1 MEIIEELKE
10 KTEEAVA
17 ETPAAD
23 LVMSLA
29 LMALSLVVGYAAW
42 FWPRPEGISSAPGLF
57 PFLIAAT
64 LFLMA
69 LGLFVNALRLKGH
82 RQLVRCLAKASIQKA
97 WAQGNLKLALLALA
111 TVLTY
116 LIVIL
121 NLLPFTIG
129 TFLYMA
135 GSLYLFWRGSLWKI
149 MIASACMVA
158 FYWLSFE
165 VLFKLVLPG
174 AGM

>member
-1 MEIIEELKE
+1 MEIIAELKE
-10 KTEEAVA
+10 KTEETVE

-42 FWPRPEGISSAPGLF
+42 FWPRPEGIASAPGLF

-69 LGLFVNALRLKGH
+69 LGMFITALRLKGH
-82 RQLVRCLAKASIQKA
+82 RKLVQCLGKACLQEA
-97 WAQGNLKLALLALA
+97 WTQGNMKLAVLSLA

-116 LIVIL
+116 LVVIL

-149 MIASACMVA
+149 LIVSACMVA
-158 FYWLSFE
+158 FYWLSFA